1 MATAQ
6 FLEVYST
13 DNVEESD
20 IQEIPELRGAASP
33 VNARGGGISGEAAI
47 NALKLY
53 REKEKLRRR
62 KQRQR
67 IKDEIES
74 LRRMSDILS
83 LQLKNLQL
91 SKEVKHSAS
100 SHQFS
105 IWKEIAL
112 VQREERQRSEAEQ
125 RRLTMMANTQAAY
138 IDNLRGLL
146 HLRQKP
152 ARLHI
157 NMKDSKASD
166 TMEPPLEMSDLP
178 LFTSLLQKIDACYA
192 RFDDVMNRTG
202 LSTMPLGEVNTT
214 HWCNESGELEYH
226 QKLHKFAHP
235 LSVDKA
241 LAAIWKAFEFELH
254 QRDRQIYDGLGHPNT
269 TFAMRHRLVRT
280 LASGT
285 PVSVIQRRVI
295 RRFCEEDRVVCI
307 WKVYTEGE
315 GIFRGM
321 HSTLTGWGSVR
332 ALPDE
337 PGTQAEVCI
346 RQFPVLMNAAPSVT
360 SEFHKFLR
368 MTLDEDKNS
377 VMTTIQHRPRI
388 EHPDISKC

>member
-67 IKDEIES
+67 VKDEIES

-91 SKEVKHSAS
+91 SKEGKHSAS

-125 RRLTMMANTQAAY
+125 RRLTMTANTQAAY
-138 IDNLRGLL
+138 IDNLRGSL
-146 HLRQKP
+146 HLRQK
-152 ARLHI
+152 
-157 NMKDSKASD
+157 
-166 TMEPPLEMSDLP
+166 
-178 LFTSLLQKIDACYA
+178 SLLGSI
-192 RFDDVMNRTG
+192 
-202 LSTMPLGEVNTT
+202 ST
-214 HWCNESGELEYH
+214 
-226 QKLHKFAHP
+226 
-235 LSVDKA
+235 
-241 LAAIWKAFEFELH
+241 
-254 QRDRQIYDGLGHPNT
+254 
-269 TFAMRHRLVRT
+269 
-280 LASGT
+280 
-285 PVSVIQRRVI
+285 
-295 RRFCEEDRVVCI
+295 
-307 WKVYTEGE
+307 
-315 GIFRGM
+315 
-321 HSTLTGWGSVR
+321 
-332 ALPDE
+332 
-337 PGTQAEVCI
+337 
-346 RQFPVLMNAAPSVT
+346 
-360 SEFHKFLR
+360 
-368 MTLDEDKNS
+368 
-377 VMTTIQHRPRI
+377 
-388 EHPDISKC
+388 